1 MKYLLAPAP
10 GDAGGAEGSAT
21 PRNVGLDLLRG
32 EQGAKKKK
40 EKHQR
45 KGKAA
50 FVHSSP
56 SMKHL
61 PAGLRASCAHECS
74 PRRKSE
80 SSTHLIEMQSSE
92 LPVLVFT
99 QAAAVP
105 NLLKTPQVL
114 QSRSGALLAPATQLG
129 RFRSSRPQKG
139 RRQKGQSKP
148 RPWHNLASIYPSELR
163 RAPKLL
169 QAPAKRES

>member
-10 GDAGGAEGSAT
+10 GDAGGAEGAAT
-21 PRNVGLDLLRG
+21 PRNVGLDLLRD
-32 EQGAKKKK
+32 EQEAKKKK

-50 FVHSSP
+50 FMHSSP

-61 PAGLRASCAHECS
+61 PAGLCASCAHECS

-80 SSTHLIEMQSSE
+80 SSTRLIEMQSSE

-99 QAAAVP
+99 RAAVVL
-105 NLLKTPQVL
+105 NLLKTPQVAAKPQRGSAGPSHPAGTL
-114 QSRSGALLAPATQLG
+114 QELPSPKRQEAKRAIQTSPLAQLG
-129 RFRSSRPQKG
+129 QYLP
-139 RRQKGQSKP
+139 
-148 RPWHNLASIYPSELR
+148 L
-163 RAPKLL
+163 
-169 QAPAKRES
+169 